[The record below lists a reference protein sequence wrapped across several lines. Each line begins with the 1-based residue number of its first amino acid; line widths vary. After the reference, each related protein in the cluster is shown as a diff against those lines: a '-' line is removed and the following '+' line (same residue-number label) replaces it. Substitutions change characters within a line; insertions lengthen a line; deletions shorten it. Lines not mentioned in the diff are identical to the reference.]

1 MTSLITHGHRFNIEM
16 EDRIIL
22 MKYQLFIDNVG
33 GHVVFICGGHNAHS
47 NDQLVHLTSVQERMV
62 QNEGILYK
70 GKGIE
75 KRKLKVLS

>member
-33 GHVVFICGGHNAHS
+33 GHVVFICGGQNAHS
-47 NDQLVHLTSVQERMV
+47 NDQLVHLNLTSVQERMV
-62 QNEGILYK
+62 QNEGILY
-70 GKGIE
+70 GKGYRE
-75 KRKLKVLS
+75 TKT